1 VQRKILPPSLAV
13 KPFLFNS
20 LLSGTLPAIKS
31 GRQMLKLF
39 ERCLLALGIL
49 AIGYCGFIALKAERS
64 QLHGRHELE
73 RSSFTSA
80 LPRTGDVV
88 GQLEIPRLGLS
99 TVVFEGAD
107 DDVLDRGAG
116 HLTGSAL
123 PGDRGNM
130 VLAAHRDTFFRPLRN
145 VRVGDQVK
153 IRGRNKDSVY
163 VVESTTV
170 VESDDTYVLDATT
183 QPALT
188 LITCYPFRYI
198 GPAPERFI
206 VRAVLAQP

>member
-1 VQRKILPPSLAV
+1 VWKA
-13 KPFLFNS
+13 
-20 LLSGTLPAIKS
+20 A
-31 GRQMLKLF
+31 
-39 ERCLLALGIL
+39 ERCLWALGIL
-49 AIGYCGFIALKAERS
+49 AIGYCAFIGLKAERS
-64 QLHGRHELE
+64 QIQGRRDLR
-73 RSSFTSA
+73 RSSFTSTA
-80 LPRTGDVV
+80 PRTGDVV

-99 TVVFEGAD
+99 TVVFEGSD
-107 DDVLDRGAG
+107 GDVLDRGAG

-123 PGDRGNM
+123 PGNRGNT

-145 VRVGDQVK
+145 VRVGDTVR
-153 IRGRNKDSVY
+153 IHAPNKDSVY

-170 VESDDTYVLDATT
+170 VQPEDTYVLDATT

-206 VRAVLAQP
+206 VRAVLYQP

>member
-1 VQRKILPPSLAV
+1 VWKA
-13 KPFLFNS
+13 
-20 LLSGTLPAIKS
+20 A
-31 GRQMLKLF
+31 
-39 ERCLLALGIL
+39 ERCLWALGIL
-49 AIGYCGFIALKAERS
+49 AIGYCGFIGLNAERS
-64 QLHGRHELE
+64 QIQGRHELE
-73 RSSFTSA
+73 HPSFTSTA
-80 LPRTGDVV
+80 PRAGDVV

-99 TVVFEGAD
+99 TVVFEGAGN
-107 DDVLDRGAG
+107 DVLDRGAG

-123 PGDRGNM
+123 PGDRGNT

-153 IRGRNKDSVY
+153 IHGHVKDSVY
-163 VVESTTV
+163 VVESTMV
-170 VESDDTYVLDATT
+170 VEPEDTYVLEATAR
-183 QPALT
+183 PALT